1 MTVGA
6 ELIVRGGRPQGGARA
21 DILVRDGRIAAI
33 GESIAASDGAEVL
46 DAVGCVVLPGFVDAH
61 AHVDKTLWGT
71 PWHSHR
77 AGPTVADRIANE
89 RSVLRELGLSAERQ
103 SARLV
108 RHLIARGTTHVRTH
122 VDVSP
127 EIGLRHLHGVM
138 AMRDAHREWIDMD
151 LVAFPQGGVIA
162 APGTIDLLD
171 AAVREGAELIGG
183 IDPIGI
189 DGDLDGQLDAI
200 FGIAERRGCGVD
212 IHLHDRGEIGATTIE
227 KIAERTRSLGL
238 AGRVAVSHAFCLGM
252 VEPARLDTLV
262 DLLLRNDIA
271 IMTHAPSGDTP
282 FPPVRLLAE
291 RGVRL
296 FSGSDGIRDA
306 WGPLNTGDMLERAF
320 LIAYRCGFR
329 DDSGL
334 ELALRM
340 TTDFGARVMGVDGY
354 GLDIG
359 CAADFVVVP
368 SETAAE
374 AVATHPQ
381 RRAVVKKGRVI
392 ARDGRSLLPPV
403 PEADE

>member
-1 MTVGA
+1 MGA
-6 ELIVRGGRPQGGARA
+6 ELIVRGGRLRGGTCA
-21 DILVRDGRIAAI
+21 DILVRAGRVAAI
-33 GESIAASDGAEVL
+33 GESIAAADGAEVL
-46 DAVGCVVLPGFVDAH
+46 DAAGCVVLPGFVDAH

-151 LVAFPQGGVIA
+151 IVAFPQSGVIA
-162 APGTIDLLD
+162 APGTIELLD

-189 DGDLDGQLDAI
+189 DGDLEGQLDAI
-200 FGIAERRGCGVD
+200 FGIAERRGCGID

-252 VEPARLDTLV
+252 VEPARLDTLI

-271 IMTHAPSGDTP
+271 IVTHAPSGDTP
-282 FPPVRLLAE
+282 FPPVGLLAE

-306 WGPLNTGDMLERAF
+306 WSPLNTGDMLERAF

-329 DDSGL
+329 DDAGL
-334 ELALRM
+334 ELALRL
-340 TTDFGARVMGVDGY
+340 TTDFGARVMGIDGY

-368 SETAAE
+368 GETAAE
-374 AVATHPQ
+374 AVAMHPQ
-381 RRAVVKKGRVI
+381 RKAVVKKGRVV

-403 PEADE
+403 A

>member
-1 MTVGA
+1 MTTT
-6 ELIVRGGRPQGGARA
+6 ELIIRGGRPRGQAPA

-33 GESIAASDGAEVL
+33 GSPIPTGGEADVVDAA
-46 DAVGCVVLPGFVDAH
+46 GCVVLPGFVDAH

-89 RSVLRELGLSAERQ
+89 RAVLRELGLSAERQ

-108 RHLIARGTTHVRTH
+108 RHLIAHGTTHVRTH
-122 VDVSP
+122 VDLSP
-127 EIGLRHLHGVM
+127 EIGLRHLHAVA
-138 AMRDAHREWIDMD
+138 AMREAHRDWIDVQI
-151 LVAFPQGGVIA
+151 VAFPQSGVVA
-162 APGTIDLLD
+162 APGTIELLD

-183 IDPIGI
+183 IDPVGI
-189 DGDLDGQLDAI
+189 DGDPDGQLDAI
-200 FGIAERRGCGVD
+200 FAIAARSGCGVD
-212 IHLHDRGEIGATTIE
+212 IHLHDRGEVGATTIE
-227 KIAERTRSLGL
+227 RIAERTHALGL

-252 VEPARLDTLV
+252 LEARRLDVLIE
-262 DLLLRNDIA
+262 LILRDDIA

-306 WGPLNTGDMLERAF
+306 WGPLNTGDMLERAY

-329 DDSGL
+329 DDAGL

-340 TTDFGARVMGVDGY
+340 ITNFGAREIGVEGY
-354 GLDIG
+354 GLDVG

-368 SETAAE
+368 GETAAE
-374 AVATHPQ
+374 TVATHPE
-381 RRAVVKKGRVI
+381 RRLVVKKGRIV
-392 ARDGRSLLPPV
+392 ARDGRSLLPP
-403 PEADE
+403 AA